1 MEREKTVRS
10 LEDILEQREQEL
22 KDKQEELDSQRG
34 MLSTAIDEL
43 VKNNQILKERNQ
55 ELNQLLYQSS
65 HSLKSPISSIQGI
78 INLLQLEALTS
89 NGQEYVAHLEKKTNQ
104 MFEVLNAL
112 TSLSKVTKGEI
123 NQEVINLDM
132 VIKRSIG
139 IQSSLAKKHQVTIT
153 YSSDNK
159 EGLLISN
166 AELLCEVLRQVI
178 SNALFF
184 RDNSRPGVVEIALQK
199 SDDHFI
205 IEISDDGD
213 GIDALAGDHIFEM
226 FYRGSGKSGGT
237 GVGLFIAKRAME
249 LLQGKIE
256 FSTSAQGSTFKIY
269 LPNNFNASSTE
280 LAY

>member
-22 KDKQEELDSQRG
+22 KEKQEELDSQRG

-43 VKNNQILKERNQ
+43 VKNNEILKERNQ

-78 INLLQLEALTS
+78 INLLRLEALTP
-89 NGQEYVAHLEKKTNQ
+89 NAQEYVAHLEKKINQ
-104 MFEVLNAL
+104 MLEVLSAL

-123 NQEVINLDM
+123 NQEVINLDL
-132 VIKRSIG
+132 VIKRSIEL
-139 IQSSLAKKHQVTIT
+139 QSPLAKKNQVTIS
-153 YSSDNK
+153 YASNN
-159 EGLLISN
+159 EAELLISN

-178 SNALFF
+178 SNGLTF
-184 RDNSRPGVVEIALQK
+184 RDYTKPGVLEIRLQK
-199 SDDHFI
+199 SADDFI
-205 IEISDDGD
+205 IEISDGVDE
-213 GIDALAGDHIFEM
+213 LARDHIFEM

-237 GVGLFIAKRAME
+237 GVGLFIAKRALE

-280 LAY
+280 SAY